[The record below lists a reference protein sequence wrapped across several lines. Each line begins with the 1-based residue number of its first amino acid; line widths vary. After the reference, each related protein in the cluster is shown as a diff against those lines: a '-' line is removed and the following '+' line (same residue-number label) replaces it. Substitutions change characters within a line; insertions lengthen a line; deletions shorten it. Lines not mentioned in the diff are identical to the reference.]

1 MSCEGYERL
10 SGMSVC
16 REKVGVSGGTKTKKS
31 DRDGERRMVRRH
43 ETLPVS
49 TAIFRMLA
57 AASRY
62 VMG

>member
-1 MSCEGYERL
+1 MP
-10 SGMSVC
+10 VC
-16 REKVGVSGGTKTKKS
+16 REKVGVSGGTETKKS
-31 DRDGERRMVRRH
+31 DRDGGRRMVRRH

-49 TAIFRMLA
+49 TSILRILA